1 MHVSVDPRA
10 PAACAPIS
18 PVTSSRHRPTTP
30 SPHLRNPPCVVTI
43 LTVHRLGPPH
53 IVDVRLMPPPFA
65 SLAKFGE
72 CRDVAFSPILFYLD
86 NLLVM

>member
-65 SLAKFGE
+65 SLAK
-72 CRDVAFSPILFYLD
+72 CYHQ
-86 NLLVM
+86 NLTESEVGHD